1 MVNFVAAS
9 AANPAL
15 FGGQPVRIWTPGVP
29 LLSPRRAGEDEGN
42 AAGGGGGASM
52 SAPPPPQ
59 TTLPGCL
66 PSENGRTEGWS
77 ADAMSTGLSS
87 PMARN
92 VNAIMAAV
100 NGTNNK
106 KRVTFFNESAPP
118 AARASAKTT
127 SAAASPRKTL
137 QDRKIERRPARNPF
151 RKPESE
157 ARRKKLFAARAG
169 AKPAPNQRLWNFPT
183 KIEEFAKPEKEQ
195 ICGEFWRSVDD
206 YQMEGFFSD
215 FWKCVNDDLVKI
227 ERSFIEF
234 WKSVYES
241 QDFVVDVNSF
251 WRQIE
256 GKNRKASPKE
266 NLAADFWKMVEN
278 NQARQILDEAVIAG
292 HFLRMIESAQRLP
305 RETTPWETPAR
316 DMWKL
321 ISEEEK
327 RFTEEPSSPE
337 ALAGEFFQMAEDSKK
352 QMKTTND
359 RELQAGQFWKMIEK
373 EMNLGKEVFVADSF
387 GNVFRKIKGY
397 QIMASNK
404 DNLAEAK
411 MVADFFKMVEIEQGK
426 EEASSEIFAGDF
438 WKMIKNSKVVTVKKT
453 KEAMAGDFWKMVE
466 FTENLQRKRDTMRR
480 LSASKR
486 AAEEE
491 TEAAAGGPF
500 ISVAPAK
507 RTVPD
512 EKEGARRA
520 ALLMACTSLEERGY
534 MAIVAESPA
543 EVPKPA
549 GRVRTTS
556 SSSSSLYCVKEEE
569 ELAPSAAAPTDAA
582 PRNYFRTAPHYDS
595 QQLGAARAAKA
606 PHMTGSGVA
615 LVALRKKK
623 TSVKPQQ
630 CHRQNLVALER
641 RGSVTRRNRIPSVSV
656 GSNNDRKCGRK
667 TW

>member
-29 LLSPRRAGEDEGN
+29 LLSPRRAGEDEGT

-52 SAPPPPQ
+52 SAPPPPP
-59 TTLPGCL
+59 TTLPGSL

-77 ADAMSTGLSS
+77 ADAMSSGLSS

-100 NGTNNK
+100 NGTNNN
-106 KRVTFFNESAPP
+106 KRVTFFNGSAPP
-118 AARASAKTT
+118 AAKASAKTT

-169 AKPAPNQRLWNFPT
+169 AKPAQNQRLWNFPT
-183 KIEEFAKPEKEQ
+183 KIEDFAKPEKEQ

-206 YQMEGFFSD
+206 YQMESFFSD
-215 FWKCVNDDLVKI
+215 FWKGVNDDLVKI

-241 QDFVVDVNSF
+241 QDFVVDINSF
-251 WRQIE
+251 WRHIE
-256 GKNRKASPKE
+256 GRNRKASPKE

-305 RETTPWETPAR
+305 RETAPWETPAR

-321 ISEEEK
+321 ISDEEK
-327 RFTEEPSSPE
+327 RHTEEPCSPE
-337 ALAGEFFQMAEDSKK
+337 TLVGEFFLMAEDSKK
-352 QMKTTND
+352 QQMKTTND

-373 EMNLGKEVFVADSF
+373 EMNLGKEMFVADSF

-426 EEASSEIFAGDF
+426 EEASTEIFAGDF

-466 FTENLQRKRDTMRR
+466 FTENLQKKRDTMRR

-491 TEAAAGGPF
+491 TEAAAAGPF
-500 ISVAPAK
+500 ISVAPPK

-534 MAIVAESPA
+534 LAIVAESPA
-543 EVPKPA
+543 ETPRPA

-569 ELAPSAAAPTDAA
+569 ELAPSTAAPTDAA
-582 PRNYFRTAPHYDS
+582 PRNYFRTAPHYGS
-595 QQLGAARAAKA
+595 QQLGAAKA
-606 PHMTGSGVA
+606 PLKTGSGVA

-623 TSVKPQQ
+623 TSAKPQQ
-630 CHRQNLVALER
+630 CHRQNMVAIER
-641 RGSVTRRNRIPSVSV
+641 RGSLTRRNRIPSVSV

>member
-1 MVNFVAAS
+1 
-9 AANPAL
+9 
-15 FGGQPVRIWTPGVP
+15 
-29 LLSPRRAGEDEGN
+29 
-42 AAGGGGGASM
+42 
-52 SAPPPPQ
+52 
-59 TTLPGCL
+59 
-66 PSENGRTEGWS
+66 
-77 ADAMSTGLSS
+77 
-87 PMARN
+87 
-92 VNAIMAAV
+92 
-100 NGTNNK
+100 
-106 KRVTFFNESAPP
+106 
-118 AARASAKTT
+118 
-127 SAAASPRKTL
+127 
-137 QDRKIERRPARNPF
+137 
-151 RKPESE
+151 
-157 ARRKKLFAARAG
+157 
-169 AKPAPNQRLWNFPT
+169 
-183 KIEEFAKPEKEQ
+183 
-195 ICGEFWRSVDD
+195 
-206 YQMEGFFSD
+206 
-215 FWKCVNDDLVKI
+215 
-227 ERSFIEF
+227 
-234 WKSVYES
+234 
-241 QDFVVDVNSF
+241 
-251 WRQIE
+251 
-256 GKNRKASPKE
+256 
-266 NLAADFWKMVEN
+266 
-278 NQARQILDEAVIAG
+278 
-292 HFLRMIESAQRLP
+292 
-305 RETTPWETPAR
+305 
-316 DMWKL
+316 
-321 ISEEEK
+321 
-327 RFTEEPSSPE
+327 
-337 ALAGEFFQMAEDSKK
+337 MAEDSKK

-373 EMNLGKEVFVADSF
+373 EMNLGKEMFVADSF

-426 EEASSEIFAGDF
+426 EEGSTEIFAGDF
-438 WKMIKNSKVVTVKKT
+438 WKMIKNSKVVTMKKT

-466 FTENLQRKRDTMRR
+466 FTENVQRKRETMRR

-500 ISVAPAK
+500 ISVAPPK

-534 MAIVAESPA
+534 LAIVAESPA
-543 EVPKPA
+543 EAPKPA

-606 PHMTGSGVA
+606 PLMTGSGVA

>member
-29 LLSPRRAGEDEGN
+29 LLSPRRAGEDEEN
-42 AAGGGGGASM
+42 AAGGGGGGASM

-106 KRVTFFNESAPP
+106 KRVTFFNESVPP

-256 GKNRKASPKE
+256 GKNR
-266 NLAADFWKMVEN
+266 
-278 NQARQILDEAVIAG
+278 
-292 HFLRMIESAQRLP
+292 
-305 RETTPWETPAR
+305 
-316 DMWKL
+316 
-321 ISEEEK
+321 
-327 RFTEEPSSPE
+327 
-337 ALAGEFFQMAEDSKK
+337 
-352 QMKTTND
+352 
-359 RELQAGQFWKMIEK
+359 
-373 EMNLGKEVFVADSF
+373 
-387 GNVFRKIKGY
+387 
-397 QIMASNK
+397 
-404 DNLAEAK
+404 
-411 MVADFFKMVEIEQGK
+411 
-426 EEASSEIFAGDF
+426 
-438 WKMIKNSKVVTVKKT
+438 
-453 KEAMAGDFWKMVE
+453 
-466 FTENLQRKRDTMRR
+466 
-480 LSASKR
+480 
-486 AAEEE
+486 
-491 TEAAAGGPF
+491 
-500 ISVAPAK
+500 
-507 RTVPD
+507 
-512 EKEGARRA
+512 
-520 ALLMACTSLEERGY
+520 
-534 MAIVAESPA
+534 
-543 EVPKPA
+543 
-549 GRVRTTS
+549 
-556 SSSSSLYCVKEEE
+556 
-569 ELAPSAAAPTDAA
+569 
-582 PRNYFRTAPHYDS
+582 
-595 QQLGAARAAKA
+595 
-606 PHMTGSGVA
+606 
-615 LVALRKKK
+615 
-623 TSVKPQQ
+623 
-630 CHRQNLVALER
+630 
-641 RGSVTRRNRIPSVSV
+641 
-656 GSNNDRKCGRK
+656 
-667 TW
+667 